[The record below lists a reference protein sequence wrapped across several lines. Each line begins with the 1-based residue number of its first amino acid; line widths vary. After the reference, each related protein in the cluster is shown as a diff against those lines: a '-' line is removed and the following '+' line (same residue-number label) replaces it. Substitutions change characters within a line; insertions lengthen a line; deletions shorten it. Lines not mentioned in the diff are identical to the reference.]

1 MTPLGG
7 ADALNQ
13 AVDQSVMRARLFAG
27 QTVIVTGGFLVD
39 RDAVKAEHG
48 RP

>member
-1 MTPLGG
+1 MTPLGR
-7 ADALNQ
+7 ADAMNQ
-13 AVDQSVMRARLFAG
+13 AVDQSMMRARLFAR

-39 RDAVKAEHG
+39 RDAVKAKHG